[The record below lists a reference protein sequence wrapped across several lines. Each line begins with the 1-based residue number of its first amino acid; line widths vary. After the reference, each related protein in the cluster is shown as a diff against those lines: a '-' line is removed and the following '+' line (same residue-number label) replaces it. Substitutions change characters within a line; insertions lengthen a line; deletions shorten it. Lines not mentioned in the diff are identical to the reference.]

1 MTPADDSVAP
11 DDSVACILCVEPDPE
26 ARAVLKEVL
35 SRYKTVFASDAY
47 EAIREL
53 NSRTCDSYV
62 LECWLPDMSGVHLCR
77 EIRKT
82 DPNGPVLFCTGA
94 ARHQDRARGLRA
106 GANAY
111 LCKPID
117 PPVLLNQLRVLLELA
132 ELESA
137 HAKKELDRVVREE
150 LRKRAADILKRT
162 GAERLSAGRAMERI
176 CKAKA
181 SDAFNRAGGTKAHL
195 RRYWAAA
202 FAGAWA
208 AYTQRSDPCFSQ
220 ASDLPVAA
228 SIATNEAPAAG
239 EHSHKSHAA

>member
-1 MTPADDSVAP
+1 MTNA

-26 ARAVLKEVL
+26 ARALIGELL
-35 SRYKTVFASDAY
+35 SGYRTVFAFNAY

-62 LECWLPDMSGVHLCR
+62 LECWLPDMSGVQLCR

-82 DPNGPVLFCTGA
+82 DPNGPVIFCTGA

-132 ELESA
+132 ELQSA
-137 HAKKELDRVVREE
+137 HAKKELERVLHDE
-150 LRKRAADILKRT
+150 LGKRAADILRRT
-162 GAERLSAGRAMERI
+162 GAERQTAGRAMERI
-176 CKAKA
+176 CKVKA
-181 SDAFNRAGGTKAHL
+181 SNAFSRAGGTKAHL
-195 RRYWAAA
+195 QRYWAAA
-202 FAGAWA
+202 FSGAWGV
-208 AYTQRSDPCFSQ
+208 YEQRSDDCHSQ
-220 ASDLPVAA
+220 ASDSPIAVSTVATGA
-228 SIATNEAPAAG
+228 DRAP
-239 EHSHKSHAA
+239 EHSH